1 MAVIESYSCELIDV
15 VVFLTVVPIAIGI
28 GRGIFSEGQL
38 SYPHPPKFKRKREN
52 RLPFSFLL
60 SDACPDVKL
69 GQTKR
74 EEHCTRKESREAT
87 VY

>member
-15 VVFLTVVPIAIGI
+15 VVFLTAVPIAIGI

-38 SYPHPPKFKRKREN
+38 SYPRPPKFKRKREN

-69 GQTKR
+69 GQTK
-74 EEHCTRKESREAT
+74 EGGALRKERK
-87 VY
+87 